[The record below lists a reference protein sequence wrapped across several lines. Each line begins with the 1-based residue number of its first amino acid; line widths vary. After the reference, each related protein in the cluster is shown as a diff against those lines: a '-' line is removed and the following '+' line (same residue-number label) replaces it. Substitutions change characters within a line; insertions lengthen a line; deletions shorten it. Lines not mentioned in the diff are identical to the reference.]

1 MIKIVKLICCT
12 IILFVSFNTRANRTA
27 FLNDSIKKIIEAK
40 PIESIPLID
49 SIRNNL
55 NLNDDELIYLYY
67 QIGDA
72 YYLQSK
78 RDTSIFFLSKVLSS
92 PNMNPENPIYSI
104 ALFKLAAQY
113 RIVKPDTNWKDLI
126 LHSKNNAIK
135 YNHEI
140 ELARILF
147 GQAFNLKRELKL
159 DSAIV
164 YFTKASNIYLKYN
177 DSLKIGSC
185 YNSIGIIMQRFSR
198 TNRSIYFFKKAI
210 KYFKKIENK
219 KHLIYAYG
227 NLGGVFSENDQI
239 DSSLFYLN
247 KCQEIVDNNPNT
259 RLSNSIM
266 NNLASIY
273 ERKENLDTAL
283 YYYQLALNQKSNN
296 LNLILTF
303 QGNILW
309 IHTKRKEFQKG
320 SVLIDTILTNLK
332 SVSNLQIR
340 LNTYSKLFYF
350 YYDQG
355 KLNQAIE
362 YLREYSSL
370 QEQLFDI
377 EKNKIV
383 NELDAKYEISRK
395 EKELQLIKKEKNLQE
410 VQLEQEATKNGF
422 YQVLIII
429 SIISLVLF
437 SIALYQGK
445 QKLIAQQKLNTQQEE
460 LSKKS
465 LFSLEQTK
473 KIETLSAKMDGQEQ
487 ERKRI
492 AQELHD
498 NLGSLLSTVKYYY
511 ASLQPELSKFGF
523 ESPKIKKIHN
533 FIDEACNEV
542 RKVAHTLHDDG
553 HYGHNLDYKIKELV
567 NRLKDSDDM
576 EAEYYAHGVESLN
589 LSPFEEKEI
598 YHMTSELV
606 NNVIKHANARHL
618 VISLT
623 FANHELTIII
633 EDDGKGIENVDISN
647 GMGWKTIQ
655 ERTQSMNGSFNIDSR
670 LEQGTTA
677 VLEFKNLM

>member
-1 MIKIVKLICCT
+1 M
-12 IILFVSFNTRANRTA
+12 
-27 FLNDSIKKIIEAK
+27 
-40 PIESIPLID
+40 
-49 SIRNNL
+49 
-55 NLNDDELIYLYY
+55 Y
-67 QIGDA
+67 
-72 YYLQSK
+72 
-78 RDTSIFFLSKVLSS
+78 
-92 PNMNPENPIYSI
+92 
-104 ALFKLAAQY
+104 AQ
-113 RIVKPDTNWKDLI
+113 
-126 LHSKNNAIK
+126 
-135 YNHEI
+135 
-140 ELARILF
+140 
-147 GQAFNLKRELKL
+147 
-159 DSAIV
+159 
-164 YFTKASNIYLKYN
+164 ASNIYNRLQDTFGIANSYN
-177 DSLKIGSC
+177 AIGVLMMEIS
-185 YNSIGIIMQRFSR
+185 Q
-198 TNRSIYFFKKAI
+198 NRKSI
-210 KYFKKIENK
+210 KYLKKCIPYFKEYKEKKYLMSTYSNIGGIFARIEE
-219 KHLIYAYG
+219 L
-227 NLGGVFSENDQI
+227 
-239 DSSLFYLN
+239 DSALYYLN
-247 KCQEIVDNNPNT
+247 KCQYVVRKNKGLKLSSSAVNN
-259 RLSNSIM
+259 I
-266 NNLASIY
+266 ASVHEKKGQIDSA
-273 ERKENLDTAL
+273 LL
-283 YYYQLALNQKSNN
+283 YYNIGLDNYVNNINLTITFLENKLWIYTRKRLFKKGEKLIPQILDNIKKTSSLNIKKEAYTKLYLFYEKQNNNQKA
-296 LNLILTF
+296 LLY
-303 QGNILW
+303 
-309 IHTKRKEFQKG
+309 
-320 SVLIDTILTNLK
+320 LK
-332 SVSNLQIR
+332 KIVNLQ
-340 LNTYSKLFYF
+340 
-350 YYDQG
+350 G
-355 KLNQAIE
+355 KIFHL
-362 YLREYSSL
+362 
-370 QEQLFDI
+370 

-533 FIDEACNEV
+533 FIDQACNEV

-589 LSPFEEKEI
+589 LSPLEEKEI